1 MKVLRPELAAVIGA
15 ERFISELKTT
25 AAFQHPYILPL
36 FDSGEAD
43 SFLYYVMPY
52 VEGESLRTRLDL
64 ERQLEVDEAIHIA
77 KAVASALQYAHERDV
92 IHRDIKPENILLP

>member
-1 MKVLRPELAAVIGA
+1 
-15 ERFISELKTT
+15 
-25 AAFQHPYILPL
+25 
-36 FDSGEAD
+36 
-43 SFLYYVMPY
+43 MPY